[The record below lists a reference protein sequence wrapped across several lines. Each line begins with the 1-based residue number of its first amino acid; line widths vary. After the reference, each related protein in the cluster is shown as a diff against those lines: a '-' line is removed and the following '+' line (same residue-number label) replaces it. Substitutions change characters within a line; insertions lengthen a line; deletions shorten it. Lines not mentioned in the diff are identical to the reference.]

1 MYVITFIVC
10 ILYRFDLLLKSF
22 RILIY
27 DLNNANVSS
36 SNFIVS
42 SVLS

>member
-10 ILYRFDLLLKSF
+10 ILYRLDLLIESF

-27 DLNNANVSS
+27 NLNNANVFSS
-36 SNFIVS
+36 SFIILFV
-42 SVLS
+42 